1 MTLILASDWASA
13 TLQLSGIL
21 VTLNTIAVRQLGI
34 DFQYIQIKSFDNNLT
49 SAPGSSESRLMFAVE
64 EFLKIE
70 IDVKAMVGDIQ
81 RNRPFLQ
88 TFHTLDLR
96 HDQEK

>member
-1 MTLILASDWASA
+1 
-13 TLQLSGIL
+13 
-21 VTLNTIAVRQLGI
+21 
-34 DFQYIQIKSFDNNLT
+34 
-49 SAPGSSESRLMFAVE
+49 MFAVE